1 MRQSRLV
8 QILKVLSTKERT
20 RFKEY
25 TFSPFF
31 NKNKKVQLLC
41 EYVLKHAPKFQH
53 ARLQRTLVHQVIFEN
68 QVYKDSQ
75 INNVI
80 SDLLQLLYQF
90 LAYLHFEE
98 KEAIQ
103 KNFLLEKLLEREV
116 HHDFDRVA
124 KSYQGVQEKSA
135 YRNYEFHLDEYH
147 RYDKLDRFFFTKGK
161 RSFDEN
167 LQLKNNS
174 LDHFY
179 FSNKFRIAC
188 DMSSR
193 NIVAKAQYQCHYLE
207 ELLQQSNTGDEAI
220 SNQPVIRIYKK
231 ILQMLKSPKQEKY
244 YFEAK
249 ELIQTSHPLFPQ
261 EELRILYTFLIN
273 YSIKKINS
281 GQTNFTK
288 ELLEIYKSMLRDNII
303 FRNGYLPHWP
313 FKNITSVGIRL
324 KEFEWTENFIL
335 NYQKHLHPEGRENA
349 VTYNLTMLFYA
360 KKDYSRALQ
369 QLHNVN
375 FTDDNYHLGSK
386 VIQIKSYFE
395 LGEMEALLALLEASK
410 KFINRSKQIPDYLK
424 TTTLNFVKMAKK
436 LCQLRVKKEILTQAN
451 FKQKQLELLDLL
463 REMDALSQ
471 RDWLEA
477 ETTTL

>member
-1 MRQSRLV
+1 MHQSRLV
-8 QILKVLSTKERT
+8 QILRVLSTKERT

-31 NKNKKVQLLC
+31 NKNEKVQSLC
-41 EYVLKHAPKFQH
+41 AYVLKCAPKFNH
-53 ARLQRTLVHQVIFEN
+53 ERLRRAEVHQVIFKN

-90 LAYLHFEE
+90 LSYLHFEE
-98 KEAIQ
+98 KDAIQ
-103 KNFLLEKLLEREV
+103 KNFLLEKLLEREI

-124 KSYQGVQEKSA
+124 KSYQRVQKKST
-135 YRNYEFHLDEYH
+135 YRNYEFYLDEYH
-147 RYDKLDRFFFTKGK
+147 RYDKLDRFFFTKEV

-167 LQLKNNS
+167 LQLKNDS
-174 LDHFY
+174 LDQFY

-188 DMSSR
+188 DMTSR
-193 NIVAKAQYQCHYLE
+193 TIVAKAEYQCHYLE
-207 ELLQQSNTGDEAI
+207 ELIRQSDIKNNAI

-231 ILQMLKSPKQEKY
+231 ILQMLQSTEKEVY

-249 ELIQTSHPLFPQ
+249 QLIQNSHPLFPQ
-261 EELRILYTFLIN
+261 EELRILYTFLLN

-281 GQTNFTK
+281 GQTNFTN
-288 ELLEIYKSMLRDNII
+288 ELLEIYKSMLKDNII
-303 FRNGYLPHWP
+303 FKNGYLSHWP

-335 NYQKHLHPEGRENA
+335 NYKKHLRPKDRENA
-349 VTYNLTMLFYA
+349 VTYNLTVLFYA
-360 KKDYSRALQ
+360 KKDYNRALQ

-424 TTTLNFVKMAKK
+424 TTTLNFVKTTKK
-436 LCQLRVKKEILTQAN
+436 LCQLNVKKATLTQTV
-451 FKQKQLELLDLL
+451 FKEKQSQLLELVRGMDDLT
-463 REMDALSQ
+463 Q
-471 RDWLEA
+471 RDWLER
-477 ETTTL
+477 ETAAL